1 MKIKRKDLD
10 LLMQYVSKE
19 KPELVNVELSDDGNS
34 YKFTF
39 DDSQR
44 VVCTIRLYN
53 SAIGATPDLLKTT
66 KLYVVEK
73 DEK

>member
-1 MKIKRKDLD
+1 MKLKRKDLD

-19 KPELVNVELSDDGNS
+19 KPELVDVALSDDGNS
-34 YKFTF
+34 YRFSF
-39 DDSQR
+39 EDSSR

-66 KLYVVEK
+66 KLYTVK